1 MPMLAIGIGLFK
13 PVIPVMVGKTA
24 PDGSAM
30 QSGRMSKFY
39 SWVNVG
45 GFVGPLLLG
54 WLYATISPR
63 VAFMSAAVASL
74 GALAVVLGG
83 WNKLASV
90 DVRNPVESLAGVRL
104 DIEVPDAAA
113 DEPQAEIIWRI
124 RKLLVLCALSVVF
137 WVGYH
142 AFFGPVALW
151 LENTVNK
158 KVWGFEIPTAWFQ
171 TINPALLILTGMLAP
186 SLFAGWSLR
195 SRVFAALAATVL
207 GYFGLAMLSRWGVG
221 VPLWSAVA
229 VVLVVS
235 VGELLISPLGLATV
249 SALAPKK
256 HTGAFMAIW
265 YAASAIGGYLSG
277 LMGNRAGA
285 LEFGVMAVAGLLG
298 TIATVAC
305 WRLLGDFSVFQELQ
319 THRARL
325 INKIS
330 SRATAHQLINAPAV
344 VEHPQ

>member
-1 MPMLAIGIGLFK
+1 
-13 PVIPVMVGKTA
+13 
-24 PDGSAM
+24 
-30 QSGRMSKFY
+30 
-39 SWVNVG
+39 
-45 GFVGPLLLG
+45 
-54 WLYATISPR
+54 
-63 VAFMSAAVASL
+63 
-74 GALAVVLGG
+74 
-83 WNKLASV
+83 
-90 DVRNPVESLAGVRL
+90 
-104 DIEVPDAAA
+104 
-113 DEPQAEIIWRI
+113 
-124 RKLLVLCALSVVF
+124 
-137 WVGYH
+137 
-142 AFFGPVALW
+142 
-151 LENTVNK
+151 
-158 KVWGFEIPTAWFQ
+158 
-171 TINPALLILTGMLAP
+171 
-186 SLFAGWSLR
+186 
-195 SRVFAALAATVL
+195 
-207 GYFGLAMLSRWGVG
+207 MLSRWGVG